1 MLTGSWPQWTSC
13 IDNTTSYNFY
23 NENLQD
29 FTWLEDTVAVSANIT
44 THTNRLS
51 AIKIEAKYTTP
62 PVKSITSN
70 DGLACHCTMA
80 LELPRLIIMAPHEYA
95 CCMIEM
101 SQMANPMKR
110 PQSDNDNR
118 TATVTC
124 VFMRARWDWT
134 CVLYCTF
141 TAIRSIAERGVH
153 LFSRSISVYKRHAWY
168 SYSELVN

>member
-1 MLTGSWPQWTSC
+1 M
-13 IDNTTSYNFY
+13 
-23 NENLQD
+23 
-29 FTWLEDTVAVSANIT
+29 
-44 THTNRLS
+44 
-51 AIKIEAKYTTP
+51 P

-124 VFMRARWDWT
+124 VFMRVYGMGR
-134 CVLYCTF
+134 VFCT
-141 TAIRSIAERGVH
+141 AH
-153 LFSRSISVYKRHAWY
+153 LQLSAV
-168 SYSELVN
+168 